1 MENNG
6 IQIETPISLGRIENN
21 VPNELDTL
29 KNGDNY
35 SSVPMHPKNIRWFYK
50 NDSNSKR
57 WTKFDGA
64 DSLGIENR
72 YRANFCDE
80 EPKVQFF
87 VGKYTVVVRGG
98 LYEADLRTMKCT
110 SIFWP
115 GEETEILRG
124 SWFYDD
130 YQPHEHGNEIENIHI
145 KLLKNKHIFE
155 NNDDAKKTV
164 IHTEEFVDANVVWY
178 SADDI
183 YSFSKKTHTKIMRS
197 VTQKLGSYF
206 QKSTGAKLNRSY
218 KTEATDDDKLNDI
231 THLIFMVHGIGHK
244 TDNMKII
251 KNTSQ
256 FRDCVKWIKQ
266 KYFQG
271 SQQRAEFFPV
281 DWRSTCNF
289 DGGLVEKITP
299 LNLKNIRQLL
309 NSSAMDIMYYTSPIY
324 GQEIQNSLAQEL
336 NRLHSKF
343 MERHPQHDIKVSIMA
358 HSLGSVITYDII
370 TGWEPFTLKR
380 NYHSP
385 KIHLNFELEN
395 LFCIGSPLSVFLA
408 LRKTKDFQ
416 DNDVFPL
423 WLAKRVYNIYH
434 PTDPVAYRFEPLVA
448 KDYSR
453 IKPVGIQA
461 YGVKTDYSNIP
472 IETIGDNADSPID
485 DTNSMDSKVPDSKR
499 GNETFK
505 KFGIWFS
512 RSGNIESKTNLNLL
526 DNGSCLSS
534 KDSSPIESLNHRLDY
549 ILRDSIGGSASNYL
563 SMLYTHTSYWSNYD
577 VAYFIYT
584 QLFPESEKILEDSPE
599 SLNMTVNFEKLSEP
613 EQGEDVLKTNL
624 S

>member
-1 MENNG
+1 MDTNGTHVENPILVGNTKSNG
-6 IQIETPISLGRIENN
+6 FVE
-21 VPNELDTL
+21 
-29 KNGDNY
+29 
-35 SSVPMHPKNIRWFYK
+35 SSSSESSIDLAREPLQPKNIRWFYK
-50 NDSNSKR
+50 TDSNSKR
-57 WTKFDGA
+57 WTKFDGS

-72 YRANFCDE
+72 YRANFCND

-87 VGKYTVVVRGG
+87 INKFTVVVRGG

-124 SWFYDD
+124 TWFYDD
-130 YQPHEHGNEIENIHI
+130 YQPHEHGNEIEDMHLRLFNHRII
-145 KLLKNKHIFE
+145 NLNP
-155 NNDDAKKTV
+155 DDTKISV
-164 IHTEEFVDANVVWY
+164 IHTEEFRDSNVVWY
-178 SADDI
+178 SSDEVF
-183 YSFSKKTHTKIMRS
+183 SFSKKTRTKIMRS

-206 QKSTGAKLNRSY
+206 QRSAGAKLNRSY

-244 TDNMKII
+244 MDNMKII

-256 FRDCVKWIKQ
+256 FRECVKWIKQ

-289 DGGLVEKITP
+289 DGGLVETITP

-309 NSSAMDIMYYTSPIY
+309 NSSAMDIMYYTSSVY

-343 MERHPQHDIKVSIMA
+343 VERHPQHDIKVSIMA

-370 TGWEPFTLKR
+370 TGWEPFKR
-380 NYHSP
+380 NYQSP

-395 LFCIGSPLSVFLA
+395 FFCLGSPLAVFLA
-408 LRKTKDFQ
+408 LRETKDFH
-416 DNDVFPL
+416 DNENIFPL

-434 PTDPVAYRFEPLVA
+434 PTDPVAYRFEPLVV

-461 YGVKTDYSNIP
+461 YGVKTDYGKSTLEPISDNNIDP
-472 IETIGDNADSPID
+472 VVD
-485 DTNSMDSKVPDSKR
+485 DTANGAETKPPDGRKS
-499 GNETFK
+499 GEAFK
-505 KFGIWFS
+505 KFGMWFKS
-512 RSGNIESKTNLNLL
+512 ASTESKPNLNESGNGTAIHSKGGALPVETLN
-526 DNGSCLSS
+526 
-534 KDSSPIESLNHRLDY
+534 PRLDY
-549 ILRDSIGGSASNYL
+549 VLRDSIGGSASNYL

-577 VAYFIYT
+577 VAYFVYT
-584 QLFPESEKILEDSPE
+584 RLFPESEKTMDAQAEA
-599 SLNMTVNFEKLSEP
+599 LNMSINFDNLPEP
-613 EQGEDVLKTNL
+613 ETCNKILLTKN
-624 S
+624 

>member
-1 MENNG
+1 MESNGVHIENPVVVGSTNSNG
-6 IQIETPISLGRIENN
+6 IDESS
-21 VPNELDTL
+21 
-29 KNGDNY
+29 Y
-35 SSVPMHPKNIRWFYK
+35 SESSINLAHEPLQPKNIRWFYK

-57 WTKFDGA
+57 WTKFDGS

-72 YRANFCDE
+72 YRANFCND

-87 VGKYTVVVRGG
+87 INKFTVVVRGG

-124 SWFYDD
+124 TWFYDD
-130 YQPHEHGNEIENIHI
+130 YQPHEHGNEIEHMH
-145 KLLKNKHIFE
+145 LRLF
-155 NNDDAKKTV
+155 NDKVINLNSDDTKISV
-164 IHTEEFVDANVVWY
+164 IHTEEFSDSNVVWY
-178 SADDI
+178 SSDEV
-183 YSFSKKTHTKIMRS
+183 YSFSKKTRTKIMRS

-206 QKSTGAKLNRSY
+206 QRSAGAKLHRSY

-244 TDNMKII
+244 MDNMKII

-256 FRDCVKWIKQ
+256 FRECVKWIKQ

-309 NSSAMDIMYYTSPIY
+309 NSSAMDIMYYTSPVY

-395 LFCIGSPLSVFLA
+395 FFCLGSPLSVFLA
-408 LRKTKDFQ
+408 LRKTKDFH
-416 DNDVFPL
+416 DNENIFPQ
-423 WLAKRVYNIYH
+423 WLAKHVYNIYH
-434 PTDPVAYRFEPLVA
+434 PTDPVAYRFEPLVV
-448 KDYSR
+448 KDYCR
-453 IKPVGIQA
+453 IKPVVIQA
-461 YGVKTDYSNIP
+461 YGAKTDYTKSTIEAISDSNDP
-472 IETIGDNADSPID
+472 VID
-485 DTNSMDSKVPDSKR
+485 DTNGTETKTPDGR
-499 GNETFK
+499 IGGEAFK
-505 KFGIWFS
+505 KFGMWFK
-512 RSGNIESKTNLNLL
+512 SGSNESKPNFNES
-526 DNGSCLSS
+526 DNGTPMSS
-534 KDSSPIESLNHRLDY
+534 KGSSPIEPLNPRLDY
-549 ILRDSIGGSASNYL
+549 VLRDSIGGSASNYL

-577 VAYFIYT
+577 VAYFVYT
-584 QLFPESEKILEDSPE
+584 RLFPESEKIVDAQSE
-599 SLNMTVNFEKLSEP
+599 SLSMSINFDNLPEP
-613 EQGEDVLKTNL
+613 EPGAKK
-624 S
+624 